1 MQHLLRQFQR
11 AVFHRRPMSCE
22 GCLHPFP
29 QYPIP
34 CSWWWFAGSPPI
46 SEAVGRVSSTT
57 QCVLGSCQPAA
68 LSTCASLASSVFVKS
83 GGRCSITGLSAAK
96 VSALPISPD
105 LQDGLQRLGIR
116 RLAEVQRICLLR
128 ALGGTS
134 LVVAANPGSGKTLAY
149 LLPVLQRFV
158 AEDGRQTL
166 DISDGSPPSPFALIL
181 VPSRELAR
189 QVAKVAMALL
199 PHAPVLLLDPASS
212 LRHHQQLLSHLPVKI
227 VVSTPDRVRSLMWR
241 RCVQA
246 AGRAEH
252 GEPLHLSLKN
262 LHVLVIDEADCM
274 LRRDYHSKVQFIYRT
289 AIGCNSGEEKA
300 GTGEGLRECRK
311 SLQLLCFS
319 AVLPPDLLETVEVDF
334 PHAEVL
340 NLLNGAKHGVLGGI
354 DGKRQAPAGT
364 LQNKNGSPGLCNS
377 KGCMLVRR
385 AIVRVC
391 PNYDCVFLVSPMWTG
406 SAVVGAGVRHH
417 ICYIP
422 SWSGSNAS
430 QDTICDGSKALAK
443 NGGRRSGQIAEE
455 VHIEKERKMLALAE
469 SLRAFIPRCM
479 HGSRR
484 SNTCNMHTGSLENE
498 ARLPVNRD
506 APHENASQNTLEKHS
521 VGTEGEE
528 PNSAASVQPPAEGK
542 FSREAESHSE
552 EGPPQCI
559 VFADSQEEVRPLSWL
574 TCFSVLCLGEYLTC
588 ASCYRRSASVMLWV
602 GALHKGSSV
611 ARLLAHCFSSFAHGL
626 AGSRAF
632 NTKFFGRRCKS
643 STRRGATR
651 PCVWKLHSHVV
662 MWWDLN
668 LECLLLFCR
677 GSRGSKMRVHRYCGF
692 SGIRACQHR
701 YSR

>member
-1 MQHLLRQFQR
+1 
-11 AVFHRRPMSCE
+11 MSCE

-241 RCVQA
+241 RRVQA

-300 GTGEGLRECRK
+300 GTGEGLREC
-311 SLQLLCFS
+311 
-319 AVLPPDLLETVEVDF
+319 
-334 PHAEVL
+334 
-340 NLLNGAKHGVLGGI
+340 
-354 DGKRQAPAGT
+354 
-364 LQNKNGSPGLCNS
+364 
-377 KGCMLVRR
+377 
-385 AIVRVC
+385 
-391 PNYDCVFLVSPMWTG
+391 

-443 NGGRRSGQIAEE
+443 NG
-455 VHIEKERKMLALAE
+455 
-469 SLRAFIPRCM
+469 
-479 HGSRR
+479 
-484 SNTCNMHTGSLENE
+484 
-498 ARLPVNRD
+498 
-506 APHENASQNTLEKHS
+506 
-521 VGTEGEE
+521 
-528 PNSAASVQPPAEGK
+528 
-542 FSREAESHSE
+542 
-552 EGPPQCI
+552 
-559 VFADSQEEVRPLSWL
+559 
-574 TCFSVLCLGEYLTC
+574 EYLTC
-588 ASCYRRSASVMLWV
+588 ASCYRRSASVMLWASV
-602 GALHKGSSV
+602 LVSTDIAARGFDIPSVILVVHMHPPSTPENYTHRAGRAGRGSTPGASVVLCSNQELHKLRDI
-611 ARLLAHCFSSFAHGL
+611 ARLGHVNFER
-626 AGSRAF
+626 RALPEAADCQELMLRQLTVCPAF
-632 NTKFFGRRCKS
+632 
-643 STRRGATR
+643 RRGAAPPGKDGGSGACDGLAQTGRGRCTYERSAFTVYWLHADFFKACCPEAQLQRLSLAQSRKETR
-651 PCVWKLHSHVV
+651 RQAVQKDRVFKSDSLHIQALKN
-662 MWWDLN
+662 MN
-668 LECLLLFCR
+668 L
-677 GSRGSKMRVHRYCGF
+677 GSAKRP
-692 SGIRACQHR
+692 
-701 YSR
+701 